1 MPRFDRVTVGIS
13 VGLLC
18 AALSV
23 GCASVSPT
31 QPDRVAALAAPYPPP
46 PKRAEIPPP
55 PPSVD
60 ALWQAGHWTWNGA
73 SFVWTRG
80 SYIRRPTPTANW
92 LPGYWVEDASGWV
105 WTTADGSLELSRLSD
120 QQPRD
125 ERGSFSPP
133 GMIGG

>member
-1 MPRFDRVTVGIS
+1 MQRFDRVTVGIS

-18 AALSV
+18 AVLSV

-31 QPDRVAALAAPYPPP
+31 PPDRVAALVAPYPPP

-55 PPSVD
+55 PPSAD

-92 LPGYWVEDASGWV
+92 LPGYWVEDSSGWI
-105 WTTADGSLELSRLSD
+105 WTDGRWQS
-120 QQPRD
+120 
-125 ERGSFSPP
+125 
-133 GMIGG
+133 